1 MYDYT
6 EILEELSSGSEIADE
21 LRLII
26 ERNVSMPNIPF
37 PTMGGLVFWN
47 NIAECNGWKIQ
58 QNMLTHHA
66 RIIDSNDVRIAWG
79 TLDEMKDLLE
89 DLANYLKLQ
98 REVRKNENLATLEE
112 IKKLKELL
120 DIGAIDIEEFRQ
132 KKTELMSKVQ

>member
-47 NIAECNGWKIQ
+47 NIAECNGWKLQ
-58 QNMLTHHA
+58 QNMITHHA

>member
-132 KKTELMSKVQ
+132 KKAELMSKVQ